1 MMHARGG
8 SGLMDTH
15 LIFERQDQD
24 EHHVQLKVHGD
35 VTIHTSP
42 RMREEL
48 KPLFTVSMKEI
59 RVGLDGVDFM
69 DSSGIAT
76 LVEGLQWSRLTGGR
90 FILSGL
96 RDNVR
101 DVFALAKLDTVFDIE
116 QLENE
121 AGTA

>member
-1 MMHARGG
+1 MQTQ
-8 SGLMDTH
+8 LK
-15 LIFERQDQD
+15 FERQDQD
-24 EHHVQLKVHGD
+24 ENHIQLKVFGD

-48 KPLFTVSMKEI
+48 KPFFTGSMQEI
-59 RVGLDGVDFM
+59 RVVLDGVDFM

-101 DVFALAKLDTVFDIE
+101 DVFALAKLDTVFEIE
-116 QLENE
+116 QFGHGQSGNE
-121 AGTA
+121 ESPA

>member
-1 MMHARGG
+1 
-8 SGLMDTH
+8 MDTH
-15 LIFERQDQD
+15 LKFERQDQD
-24 EHHVQLKVHGD
+24 NTHTLLLVHGD

-42 RMREEL
+42 HMRKQL
-48 KPLFTVSMKEI
+48 KPLFTGKMQEI
-59 RVGLDGVDFM
+59 RVALDGVDFM

-76 LVEGLQWSRLTGGR
+76 LVEGLQWARLTGGR

-116 QLENE
+116 SAEDSS
-121 AGTA
+121 A

>member
-1 MMHARGG
+1 MNAD
-8 SGLMDTH
+8 LK
-15 LIFERQDQD
+15 FERHDQSD
-24 EHHVQLKVHGD
+24 SHVELQVQGD

-42 RMREEL
+42 RMREQL
-48 KPLFTVSMKEI
+48 KPLFTSTMKEI
-59 RVGLDGVDFM
+59 RVELDGVDFM

-76 LVEGLQWSRLTGGR
+76 LVEGLQWARLTGGR

-116 QLENE
+116 SIDTEE
-121 AGTA
+121 KSA